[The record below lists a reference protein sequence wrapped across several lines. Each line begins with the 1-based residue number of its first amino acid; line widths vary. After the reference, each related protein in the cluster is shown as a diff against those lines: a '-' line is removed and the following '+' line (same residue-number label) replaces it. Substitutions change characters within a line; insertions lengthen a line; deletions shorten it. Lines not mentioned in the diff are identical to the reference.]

1 MSVSSRKDNLTALGV
16 CIKRVSTER
25 GSTVYHYGAVPLHK
39 TKTYRNK
46 NSYYWAFVQTL

>member
-16 CIKRVSTER
+16 RIKRVSTER

-46 NSYYWAFVQTL
+46 NSYYWAFV